1 MKIVAEV
8 AEAVPASL
16 VSSAPPASPAS
27 PVIEPVSTPL
37 PILSSTKQTEKEPEK
52 STEPVVASAALAE
65 VEPVVVVAEP
75 TLEMDWKRTLKRHEL
90 QEEATIDGK

>member
-1 MKIVAEV
+1 VKIVAEV

-16 VSSAPPASPAS
+16 VSSAPPAS

>member
-16 VSSAPPASPAS
+16 VSSAPPAS

-65 VEPVVVVAEP
+65 VEPVVVAEP